1 MTPLH
6 THGNLM
12 VLHRKSA
19 HASTEYKIFGVDGL
33 AGEGIGVVH
42 KEVASITDLPL
53 IAPHNFKV
61 KVKGDAELAQD
72 DYYVKFDVADTD
84 SNGVVGEGSWVEC
97 AGGNIE
103 IK

>member
-1 MTPLH
+1 
-6 THGNLM
+6 M

-72 DYYVKFDVADTD
+72 DYYVKFDVADTITQR
-84 SNGVVGEGSWVEC
+84 C
-97 AGGNIE
+97 CR
-103 IK
+103 